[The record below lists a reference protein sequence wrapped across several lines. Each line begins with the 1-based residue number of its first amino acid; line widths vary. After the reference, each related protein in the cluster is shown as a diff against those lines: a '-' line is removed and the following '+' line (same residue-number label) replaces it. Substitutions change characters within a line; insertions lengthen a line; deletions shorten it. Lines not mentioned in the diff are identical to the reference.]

1 MHEFSELYGSV
12 TSAISTNQNNVRSTQ
27 CLSNK
32 TNIYTLSN
40 QCSITTTAYLQNSTL
55 IQRLMFLITICRN
68 HLFIT
73 VEINVQKISTRS
85 KRSSRNIVTATSS
98 LIGHQWKNC
107 DQFRCRFWHKQ
118 IKGDDWSQNKN
129 FFLLKKT
136 RTSSLNDQ
144 TIWSRKLLRMR
155 ARDSTSEVCETLRAY
170 SIFTTLK
177 QNYRR

>member
-73 VEINVQKISTRS
+73 GEINVQKISTRS

-98 LIGHQWKNC
+98 LIGRQWKNC

-129 FFLLKKT
+129 FFLLKKNT
-136 RTSSLNDQ
+136 NFFTQRSNDLVKKVIAHACTWLHFRGLRNTEGLLNIHNIK
-144 TIWSRKLLRMR
+144 TKL
-155 ARDSTSEVCETLRAY
+155 
-170 SIFTTLK
+170 
-177 QNYRR
+177 